1 MDNKLF
7 AVLID
12 TASIQEYIFM
22 SNKLKENVGASFL
35 VERVFQDE
43 LNAALSKVFDGE
55 NINLNSWKENPERN
69 PILNTAKFQVGYIG
83 GGNALIL
90 FKDKDKDNIAKFIK
104 EFTKL
109 LLQYTPGLRTS
120 FGVID
125 DFSFNEFASSMK
137 KLNSSLGKN
146 KNYYFPVVK
155 IPKHGITADCP
166 FSGESAEFKYEENK
180 FISGVSFTK
189 IGANEDSK
197 ERINKIFE
205 DTLKGEFTFT
215 NDIGELGQEENKNFI
230 AVAHIDGNGMGIK
243 VKSCDTLNKLRCLS
257 KKMTETVKASLDF
270 ALSNLI
276 DLIEKGKLKNA
287 GIVLKKPKKKT
298 ILPIRPI
305 VIGGDDITFVSE
317 GRIGLYLVEQFFHKY
332 SEFKF
337 EDNQNFSASAGISIV
352 KTKYPFYRAYKLA
365 EELCNEAK
373 KKARENPGS
382 SYIDFFVSSGGA
394 SGEIEEI
401 RKKRFI
407 TSFGNLHFGPYV
419 FGEIDE
425 ENSIKNLKN
434 GIRHFQNFPKTKL
447 MQLRDT
453 IFNST
458 EEECKAFVNELE
470 KKGYSLYKIKNR
482 KYHEQIWQDNN
493 TPYYEIIEIIDF
505 YPNELLEV

>member
-1 MDNKLF
+1 MGNKF
-7 AVLID
+7 YAVLID

-35 VERVFQDE
+35 VERVFQEE

-55 NINLNSWKENPERN
+55 NVNLNSWKENPDRN
-69 PILNTAKFQVGYIG
+69 PVFDTASFEIGYIG

-90 FKDKDKDNIAKFIK
+90 FKDKENIAKFIK

-109 LLQYTPGLRTS
+109 LLQNTPGLRTN
-120 FGVID
+120 FGVIN
-125 DFSFNEFASSMK
+125 DFSFDEFANSMK
-137 KLNSSLGKN
+137 KLNGSLDKN

-180 FISGVSFTK
+180 FISGVSYAK

-197 ERINKIFE
+197 ERINKIFK
-205 DTLKGEFTFT
+205 DTLKEKYAFT
-215 NDIGELGQEENKNFI
+215 NDIEELGQDENSNFI
-230 AVAHIDGNGMGIK
+230 AVAHIDGNGMGVK
-243 VKSCDTLNKLRCLS
+243 VKSCETLSDLGKLS

-270 ALSNLI
+270 ALSELI
-276 DLIEKGKLKNA
+276 KLIENGKLKEA
-287 GIVLKKPKKKT
+287 GLMLKKTNGKI

-317 GRIGLYLVEQFFHKY
+317 GRIGLYLVEQFLHKY

-382 SYIDFFVSSGGA
+382 SYIDFFVSSGGV

-407 TSFGNLHFGPYV
+407 APLGKLNFGPYV
-419 FGEIDE
+419 LGDNGK
-425 ENSIKNLKN
+425 ENSIQNLKD
-434 GIRHFQNFPKTKL
+434 GIKLFQNFPRTKL
-447 MQLRDT
+447 IQLRDV
-453 IFNST
+453 ILAYT

-470 KKGYSLYKIKNR
+470 KKELGLYEIQNHN
-482 KYHEQIWQDNN
+482 YHKQIWENQK
-493 TPYYEIIEIIDF
+493 TPYYEIIELIDF

>member
-1 MDNKLF
+1 MGNKF
-7 AVLID
+7 YAVLID

-35 VERVFQDE
+35 VERVFREE
-43 LNAALSKVFDGE
+43 LNAALSKIFDGE
-55 NINLNSWKENPERN
+55 NVNLNSWKENPDRN
-69 PILNTAKFQVGYIG
+69 PVFDTVSFEIGYIG

-90 FKDKDKDNIAKFIK
+90 FKDKENIAKFIK

-109 LLQYTPGLRTS
+109 LLQNTPGLRTN
-120 FGVID
+120 FGVIN
-125 DFSFNEFASSMK
+125 DFSFDEFANSMK
-137 KLNSSLGKN
+137 KLNDSLNKN

-180 FISGVSFTK
+180 FISGFSYAK
-189 IGANEDSK
+189 ISANENSK

-205 DTLKGEFTFT
+205 DTLKEKYTFT

-230 AVAHIDGNGMGIK
+230 AVAHIDGNGMGVK
-243 VKSCDTLNKLRCLS
+243 VKSCDTLSKLRCLS

-276 DLIEKGKLKNA
+276 DLIEKEKLKNA
-287 GIVLKKPKKKT
+287 GLMLKKPNGKI

-317 GRIGLYLVEQFFHKY
+317 GRIGLYLAGQFLHRY

-382 SYIDFFVSSGGA
+382 SYIDFFVSSGGV

-407 TSFGNLHFGPYV
+407 TPFGKLNFGPYV
-419 FGEIDE
+419 FGKIDE
-425 ENSIKNLKN
+425 ENSIENLKD
-434 GIRHFQNFPKTKL
+434 GIKHFQGFPKTKL

-458 EEECKAFVNELE
+458 EEECKAFINELE
-470 KKGYSLYKIKNR
+470 KKEYSLYEIKNR
-482 KYHEQIWQDNN
+482 KYHEQIWQDNI
-493 TPYYEIIEIIDF
+493 TPYYEIIEMIDF

>member
-35 VERVFQDE
+35 VERVFRDE
-43 LNAALSKVFDGE
+43 LNTALSKVFDDE
-55 NINLNSWKENPERN
+55 NINLNSWEENPDRN
-69 PILNTAKFQVGYIG
+69 SGFGSASFEIGYIG

-90 FKDKDKDNIAKFIK
+90 FKDKDNIAKFIK

-109 LLQYTPGLRTS
+109 LLQYTPGLRTN

-125 DFSFNEFASSMK
+125 DFSFDEFACSMK
-137 KLNSSLGKN
+137 KLNISLNKN

-166 FSGESAEFKYEENK
+166 FSGESAEFKFEKNK
-180 FISGVSFTK
+180 FISGVSYAK
-189 IGANEDSK
+189 INANEESREK
-197 ERINKIFE
+197 INKIFE
-205 DTLKGEFTFT
+205 KTLKHKYAFT
-215 NDIGELGQEENKNFI
+215 NNIEKLGQTENKNFI
-230 AVAHIDGNGMGIK
+230 AVVHIDGNGMGLK
-243 VKSCDTLNKLRCLS
+243 VKSCDTLSKLRSLS
-257 KKMTETVKASLDF
+257 IKMAETVKASLDF

-276 DLIEKGKLKNA
+276 DLIEKEKLKNA
-287 GIVLKKPKKKT
+287 GLILEKTNGKT

-317 GRIGLYLVEQFFHKY
+317 GRIGLYLVEQFLHKY

-337 EDNQNFSASAGISIV
+337 EDNQYFSASAGLSIV

-373 KKARENPGS
+373 KKARENLGS
-382 SYIDFFVSSGGA
+382 SYIDFFVSSGGF
-394 SGEIEEI
+394 SGEIGQI

-407 TSFGNLHFGPYV
+407 TPFGKLHFGPYV
-419 FGEIDE
+419 CDKNDE

-434 GIRHFQNFPKTKL
+434 GIKHFQNFPKTKL

-470 KKGYSLYKIKNR
+470 KKGYSLHKIKNR

-493 TPYYEIIEIIDF
+493 TPYYEIIEMIDF